1 MCLGNEGSGFFAGL
15 VKKALGQQLAFQLLE
30 GLLQG
35 TEACRLD
42 VLNNNLEITA
52 VLIECNLAA
61 DSYLISLLRQC
72 PDTLVHSPEH
82 GAANLAFPVFQGKI
96 PVTG

>member
-1 MCLGNEGSGFFAGL
+1 MLGSILPQEMSFG
-15 VKKALGQQLAFQLLE
+15 
-30 GLLQG
+30 
-35 TEACRLD
+35 RLSWGEMGRR
-42 VLNNNLEITA
+42 VLYDNLEITA